1 MLLVCGGCQGGL
13 GALRLTRV
21 LGPGP
26 IRQAQG
32 RLDAGMAEGVRGRCR
47 GKIVDRIQGRHWG
60 PSAGAVSATR
70 GEAR

>member
-32 RLDAGMAEGVRGRCR
+32 RLDAGMTREDDGRVRDHAPTQEGPGTPGWRTKFRG
-47 GKIVDRIQGRHWG
+47 I
-60 PSAGAVSATR
+60 
-70 GEAR
+70 ARV